1 MCEDIGLN
9 FIVGLLF
16 PEMLPR
22 VMKGKISR
30 TNDI

>member
-22 VMKGKISR
+22 VMKGIINI
-30 TNDI
+30 TNDV